1 MKKLN
6 LILVAVLVASTAF
19 AQTNWSIDK
28 SHSKIGFSVTH
39 MVVAE
44 TEGYFKDYEGKVT
57 SQTDDFAGATVEFT
71 AKTASV
77 FTDNEGRDK
86 HLRGDDP
93 NRENDFFGAAKYP
106 ELKFSGNLV
115 KEGDKYVLK
124 GNLTIR
130 DVTKPVT
137 LDVTYG
143 GRIKAA
149 NQRNPNGEKAGFKIK
164 GKINRKDYNLKFSA
178 PLEGG
183 GVVVSDEV
191 EINCKVELNKQA

>member
-6 LILVAVLVASTAF
+6 TLVAAMLVAGAAM
-19 AQTNWSIDK
+19 AQTNWAVDK
-28 SHSKIGFSVTH
+28 AHTKIGFNVSH
-39 MVVAE
+39 MVVSE
-44 TEGYFKDYEGKVT
+44 VEGYFKDYDAKVST
-57 SQTDDFAGATVEFT
+57 TADDFAGATIEFT

-77 FTDNEGRDK
+77 FTGNDGRDA
-86 HLRGDDP
+86 HLRGDDAKK
-93 NRENDFFGAAKYP
+93 ENDFFGAAKYP
-106 ELKFSGNLV
+106 ELKFSGTLV
-115 KEGDKYVLK
+115 KENGKYVLK

-143 GRIKAA
+143 GRVKAF
-149 NQRNPNGEKAGFKIK
+149 NGEKAGFKIS

-178 PLEGG
+178 SLEGG
-183 GVVVSDEV
+183 GLVVGDEV